1 MRQAHLI
8 IVGDEILS
16 GRRVDGHFAHVRD
29 TLAKRGIA
37 LASVRLVGDD
47 LGELS
52 VHLRE
57 SMVRT
62 NAVVFCCGGIG
73 ATPDDMTR
81 QAAAMAAGVPL
92 VRHAGAVAEIEAQ
105 FGADAYP
112 VRVRMA
118 DLPQGATLIP
128 NPVNRVPGFSLGD
141 HHFMPGFPQ
150 MTWPMIDW
158 LLATRYADWQG
169 VVTVARSIRLQG
181 MSESQWL
188 DYMEAFG
195 QRFPDLKLFSLPHMG
210 SDGARVLELGC
221 VGEAE
226 AAALGVQDMQA
237 EAVRRGADWQAGS

>member
-1 MRQAHLI
+1 MKQAHLI

-52 VHLRE
+52 AHLRE
-57 SMVRT
+57 SMTRT

-118 DLPQGATLIP
+118 DLPQGASLIP

-210 SDGARVLELGC
+210 ADGTRVLELGC
-221 VGEAE
+221 VGEAS
-226 AAALGVQDMQA
+226 AAQAGVQDMQA
-237 EAVRRGADWQAGS
+237 EAARRGADWQAGA